1 MRKIKIIYILVL
13 VMLLPLQAADRI
25 TNVGTTSASFV
36 EVGVGSRAISM
47 GGAYVGVADDVSS
60 LYWNPG
66 GLGRISS
73 GEFIFERIDWLAS
86 ISFNYFGAVVPL
98 GHYGTLGAFVKSMS
112 MPLMKVRTLNY
123 PDGTGEKFGAS
134 SYSFGLSYGR
144 MLTDRFSI
152 GANLKYIREE
162 IWHEQASTFAVD
174 LGIWYQTP
182 LDNLHFGACI
192 SNYGPEMRLEGS
204 DLLIYHDPS
213 ESKLGNNERIMGE
226 LRTEEW
232 PLPLNVQVGLAYDV
246 FDTRLFRLTTAVD
259 AFHPINNSEG
269 VNAGGELA
277 FNENIFLRAG
287 YKAIAQVDSE
297 EGLTAG
303 IGIRYKLFGQSVI
316 KFDYAYT
323 DFGRLK
329 FTNRY
334 TLRLNF

>member
-1 MRKIKIIYILVL
+1 MHKLKYLLILIIIMLVT
-13 VMLLPLQAADRI
+13 MNAADRI
-25 TNVGTTSASFV
+25 TNVGTTSASFL
-36 EVGVGSRAISM
+36 EVGVGARAISM
-47 GGAYVGVADDVSS
+47 GGAYVAVANDVSS

-66 GLGRISS
+66 GLGRLKS
-73 GEFIFERIDWLAS
+73 GEFIFERIDWLAE
-86 ISFNYFGAVVPL
+86 ISFNYFGAVIPM
-98 GHYGTLGAFVKSMS
+98 GRYGTLGAYVKSMT

-123 PDGTGEKFGAS
+123 PDGTGERFGAS
-134 SYSFGLSYGR
+134 AYSFGLSFGR

-162 IWHEQASTFAVD
+162 IWHEQAATFAVD

-182 LDNLHFGACI
+182 LENLRFGASI
-192 SNYGPEMRLEGS
+192 TNYGPEMQLDGS
-204 DLLIYHDPS
+204 DLLIYHDS
-213 ESKLGNNERIMGE
+213 DESKLGNNERIMGK

-232 PLPLNVQVGLAYDV
+232 PLPLNVQVGLAYGV
-246 FDTRLFRLTTAVD
+246 FENRYSSLTIAAD

-269 VNAGGELA
+269 INTGAELA
-277 FNENIFLRAG
+277 IVDMIYLRAG

-303 IGIRYKLFGQSVI
+303 VGLQYKLFGQSVI

-323 DFGRLK
+323 EFGRLEY
-329 FTNRY
+329 TNRY